1 MGKKKVGIIF
11 GGKSA
16 EHEVSLQSA
25 KNIVDAINKEL
36 FDVVLVGI
44 DKKGEW
50 HINDASSY
58 LLNEENPKLIELN
71 KSNDAVAVVPGKGNG
86 QLVKAGDATPLE
98 QLDVIFPIVH
108 GTLGEDGSL
117 QGMLRMA
124 NLPYVGPNVLSSAVC
139 MDKGI
144 AKVVLQEAGVEV
156 AKGFSFNRAKKDTI
170 SFEKIEE
177 ALGTPVFIKPA
188 NQGSSVGVTKATTK
202 EEFIAGVEE
211 AFQYDYKIIIEE
223 MINGREIECAVL
235 GNATPKAS
243 ELGEI
248 LPQNDFY
255 SYESK
260 YIDEKGAELS
270 IPAKLEE
277 EKAAEIKTTAIQAFQ
292 ALQCEGLARV
302 DFFLTPEGKII
313 VNEVNTLP
321 GFTKI
326 SMYPKLWEISGL
338 EYTDL
343 ITTLID
349 LAMERYEEDQQ
360 LKSTVW

>member
-25 KNIVDAINKEL
+25 KNIADAMNKEL
-36 FDVVLVGI
+36 YEVVLIGI
-44 DKKGEW
+44 DKQGNW
-50 HINDASSY
+50 HLNDASSY

-71 KSNDAVAVVPGKGNG
+71 KSNESVAIVPGKDME

-117 QGMLRMA
+117 QGMLKLA
-124 NLPYVGPNVLSSAVC
+124 NLPYVGPNVLSSAIC
-139 MDKGI
+139 MDKAI
-144 AKVVLQEAGVEV
+144 AKIVLKDAGVEV
-156 AKGFSFNRAKKDTI
+156 AKGFSFTRAAKASI
-170 SFEKIEE
+170 SFEKIAENI
-177 ALGTPVFIKPA
+177 GTPLFIKPA
-188 NQGSSVGVTKATTK
+188 NQGSSVGVTKASTE
-202 EEFIAGVEE
+202 EEFLAGVEA
-211 AFQYDYKIIIEE
+211 AFQYDHKIIVEE
-223 MINGREIECAVL
+223 MIHGREIECAVL
-235 GNATPKAS
+235 GNYSPKAS

-248 LPQNDFY
+248 LPQSDFY

-260 YIDEKGAELS
+260 YIDENGAELS
-270 IPAKLEE
+270 IPAKLDDEMATKI
-277 EKAAEIKTTAIQAFQ
+277 KATAIDAFK

-302 DFFLTPEGKII
+302 DFFLTQEGKII

-326 SMYPKLWEISGL
+326 SMYPKLWEVSGL
-338 EYTDL
+338 AYPEL
-343 ITTLID
+343 ISALID
-349 LAMERYEEDQQ
+349 LAIERHEGDQQ
-360 LKSTVW
+360 LKSTMW